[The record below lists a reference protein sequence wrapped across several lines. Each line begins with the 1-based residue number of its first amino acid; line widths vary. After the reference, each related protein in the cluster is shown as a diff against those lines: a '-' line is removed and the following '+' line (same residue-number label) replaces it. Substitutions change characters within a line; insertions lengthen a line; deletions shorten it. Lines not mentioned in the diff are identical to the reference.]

1 MKKIVKNLS
10 EGIIFTTIPA
20 VCSYASNSNI
30 LWDKLSELN
39 ILSES
44 FNVEIAKDVLL
55 CVGIVLSSILLGLNL
70 IISKSKYDSMLHQRN
85 ALIKMNKDI
94 LADSLAKSLSSNAA
108 NYDIRIFV
116 PKHALLYRICNKLKI
131 KRLKQKFSIK
141 NIDIIADEGITQN
154 LQFEVSPNQEGLV
167 GICYNRKA
175 MVFDDNLE
183 KTNSIDYNMA
193 QSQIDQTSNL
203 KWSICCPI
211 LKEDNTIAAIMAF
224 DGKSKINIDLTKT
237 PSINLELLAFS
248 RMLYETVPQ
257 LFRR

>member
-1 MKKIVKNLS
+1 MKNFIKNLL
-10 EGIIFTTIPA
+10 EGLIFTTIPA
-20 VCSYASNSNI
+20 FCSYAANSNI
-30 LWDKLSELN
+30 LWDKIKNLN
-39 ILSES
+39 ILSDS
-44 FNVEIAKDVLL
+44 FNVEIIKDILL
-55 CVGIVLSSILLGLNL
+55 WVGILLSSILLGLNL
-70 IISKSKYDSMLHQRN
+70 IVSKNKYDSMLRQRN

-94 LADSLAKSLSSNAA
+94 LADSLAKSFSSNAA

-116 PKHALLYRICNKLKI
+116 PKHVLFYRICNKLKI

-141 NIDIIADEGITQN
+141 NIDIIADEGITKK
-154 LQFEVSPNQEGLV
+154 LQFEVFPNQEGLV
-167 GICYNRKA
+167 GICYNKKA

-183 KTNSIDYNMA
+183 NTNSTDYNLA
-193 QSQIDQTSNL
+193 QNQIDQTSNL

-224 DGKSKINIDLTKT
+224 DGKSKVNIDLTKT